1 MWSEESFVAGHPAL
15 DFLNTVEDTGKTR
28 THSLIAEPAELLS
41 WIRARGLAE
50 RIAAGRQS
58 ITQETVD
65 DLLRFREIAYHAL
78 RDVCAGEGAGQAR
91 RDLEQSL
98 KGALQRA
105 RLEFLAAPA
114 VWTVPETS
122 GHYYQDSF
130 ALLVHELL
138 QSPDFSRLRHCER
151 CTWLFLN
158 TGRGRGRRWCS
169 MATCGNRAKVAAHRR
184 RAHLAAPE

>member
-15 DFLNTVEDTGKTR
+15 DFLNTVADTGRTR
-28 THSLIAEPAELLS
+28 AQSLIATPSELLS
-41 WIRARGLAE
+41 WIDARGLSD
-50 RIAAGRQS
+50 RIALTGRPPAQAT
-58 ITQETVD
+58 ID
-65 DLLRFREIAYHAL
+65 DLLRFREAAYHAL
-78 RDVCAGEGAGQAR
+78 SDVCAGGGEGHGLR
-91 RDLEQSL
+91 ELELCL

-105 RLEFLAAPA
+105 RLDLSTAPA
-114 VWTVPETS
+114 VWAAPEAS

-130 ALLVHELL
+130 ALLVHDLL
-138 QSPDFSRLRHCER
+138 LSPDFSRLRHCER

-184 RAHLAAPE
+184 RVQETAAD